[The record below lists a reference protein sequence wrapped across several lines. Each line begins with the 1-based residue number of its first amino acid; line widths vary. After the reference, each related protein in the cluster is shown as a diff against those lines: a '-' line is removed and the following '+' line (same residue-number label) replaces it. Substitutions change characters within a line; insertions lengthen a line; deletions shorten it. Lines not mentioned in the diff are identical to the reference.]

1 MTGKEDT
8 LRIDIIIPVYK
19 PDDKL
24 KRLFRGIA
32 SQTVKPDNII
42 VMYTKSSPDDHFA
55 PDYIEEGMK
64 AAGDL
69 KVYEIERNEFDH
81 GGTRAAAV
89 SLSHSSVFIMM
100 TMDAVPADEHFI
112 ERLIAI
118 FDKDMYVGA
127 AYGRQLPDDSSS
139 LAERFTRGFNYP
151 ATPVLKSKEDIDR
164 LGIKTFFCSNVCAAY
179 SRDIYNKLG
188 GFIDRTIFNEDMI
201 FAHKVIMNGYKIYY
215 AADAGVIHS
224 HDYTPMQQFH
234 RNFDLAVSQAMH
246 PEVFEGVSSESE
258 GARYIKSAYRY
269 FKDAGK
275 GYMIVPFVWGCCF
288 RYAGY
293 LLGKRYDKLP
303 MKLVKACAMNKGFFG
318 ERENVRSK

>member
-1 MTGKEDT
+1 MFST
-8 LRIDIIIPVYK
+8 DIIIPVYK
-19 PDDKL
+19 PDERL

-32 SQTVKPDNII
+32 AQTVKPGNII
-42 VMYTKSSPDDHFA
+42 VMYTRSSPDDRFA
-55 PDYIEEGMK
+55 QEYIDEGRK

-69 KVYEIERNEFDH
+69 KVYEIEKNEFDH

-89 SLSHSSVFIMM
+89 SESHSDIFIMM
-100 TMDAVPADEHFI
+100 TMDAVPADEYLI
-112 ERLIAI
+112 ERLTGI
-118 FDKDMYVGA
+118 FGRDKNVGA
-127 AYGRQLPDDSSS
+127 AYGRQLPDTDSS
-139 LAERFTRGFNYP
+139 LAEKFTRGFNYP
-151 ATPVLKSKEDIDR
+151 GTPVLKSKDDIDR

-179 SRDIYNKLG
+179 RRDIYDKLG

-201 FAHKVIMNGYKIYY
+201 YAHRVIMNGYKIYY

-275 GYMIVPFVWGCCF
+275 AYLIVPFVWGCCF

-303 MKLVKACAMNKGFFG
+303 GGLVRACAMNKSFFD
-318 ERENVRSK
+318 